1 MTVMHFKRKQSGHAA
16 LLFAM
21 LIPTLFG
28 IFTLASDGA
37 RAIQSKARIEDAAEV
52 ASLAI
57 AAHNAQNKD
66 STGIGSGSLT
76 NRKIATNYI
85 EQYMVDMTQISD
97 LKIYKHN
104 CEEISECKEGLTRG
118 GSRFSQYEVQAKTKH
133 TSWFPGNEVIQ
144 GFGET
149 FDVAGTAVARK
160 YQSEAV
166 DVVFAA
172 DFSGS
177 MSGGWP
183 GSRQAKYRDL
193 IEIIKEVT
201 FELKRFND
209 LGSGNNNKIAISP
222 FNYYTYSNR
231 SDNTKKKCD
240 LSQEYYSRGSF
251 DAKATVD
258 NLWKPKGNE
267 VSDNHCNGE
276 RNKHQFKDIF
286 LTSNFDSFNATVRLF
301 KPGGG
306 TTSYQS
312 IIRSAQMLRKGVN
325 SRRLLIV
332 ISDGDDSGHFKKRH
346 QSLVQAGMCTKILLG
361 LGAGMSSDG
370 KPIRA
375 RMAVIGFDYEPE
387 NNKAL
392 QDCVGVKN
400 VYKAEKRSEILNQI
414 LELIT
419 EEIGHLK

>member
-1 MTVMHFKRKQSGHAA
+1 MTVMHLKRKQSGHAA

-37 RAIQSKARIEDAAEV
+37 RALQSKARIEDAAEV

-57 AAHNAQNKD
+57 AAHNAENKD

-76 NRKIATNYI
+76 NRKIATDYI
-85 EQYMVDMTQISD
+85 EQYMVDMTQVSD

-104 CEEISECKEGLTRG
+104 CEEISECREGLTRG
-118 GSRFSQYEVQAKTKH
+118 EARFFQYEVQAKTKH
-133 TSWFPGNEVIQ
+133 TSWFPGNDAIQ

-149 FDVAGTAVARK
+149 FDVAGAAVARK

-177 MSGGWP
+177 MNGGWG
-183 GSRQAKYRDL
+183 GSSQRKYRDL
-193 IEIIKEVT
+193 IDIIKDVT
-201 FELKRFND
+201 VELKRFND
-209 LGSGNNNKIAISP
+209 LEDGNDNKIAISP
-222 FNYYTYSNR
+222 FNYYTYSTR
-231 SDNTKKKCD
+231 SDNNKKKCD
-240 LSQEYYSRGSF
+240 LSQDYYSRGSF
-251 DAKATVD
+251 DAKTTVD
-258 NLWKPKGNE
+258 NLWKEKGNE
-267 VSDNHCNGE
+267 TSYNHCKGKN
-276 RNKHQFKDIF
+276 NKLQFKDLF
-286 LTSNFDSFNATVRLF
+286 LTSDFSAFNTSVGSFYPN
-301 KPGGG
+301 GG

-332 ISDGDDSGHFKKRH
+332 ISDGDDSGYFKTYH
-346 QSLVQAGMCTKILLG
+346 QSLVQEGMCTKILQG
-361 LGAGMSSDG
+361 LGTGMSSDG

-375 RMAVIGFDYEPE
+375 RMAVIGFDYEPK

-392 QDCVGVKN
+392 QNCVGAKN
-400 VYKAEKRSEILNQI
+400 VYKAENRDEILNQI